1 MTEQKNTLAQDSLI
15 LHASGKP
22 GKIEIRA
29 TKSLET
35 QRDLALAYSPGVAA
49 PCLEIEKDPA
59 AAFSYTSKG
68 NLVAVISNGTAVLGL
83 GDIGAL
89 ASKPVMEGKAV
100 LFKRFADVD
109 AVDLEINS
117 KDPGRVVEAA
127 ALVSTGFGGINLED
141 IKAPE
146 CFLIEAALRE
156 KLDIPVFHDDQHGT
170 AVVTAAGLINALLLT
185 GKRIEDVKIVVNGAG
200 AAAIACASLIRDM
213 GARNIL
219 MCDTRGVIYKGRTE
233 GMNPWKERFAAETE
247 DRTLSDAVRGADVF
261 LGLSAKGVLNGEKVK
276 TMAPRPIIF
285 AMANPDPEITPD
297 EAHAAVPDAIVATG
311 RSDYPNQINNVL
323 GFPYI
328 FRGALDV
335 RACMINETMKK
346 AAADAL
352 AELARRPVDEEI
364 KKAYGG
370 AEFTF
375 GPNYIVPAPFDPRLI
390 ETVPPAVARAAMET
404 GVARNP
410 VTDWEAYGRAL
421 RNRMNR
427 G

>member
-1 MTEQKNTLAQDSLI
+1 MTEQKNTLAQDSLT

-22 GKIEIRA
+22 GKIEVRA
-29 TKSLET
+29 TKPLET

-49 PCLEIEKDPA
+49 PCLEIEKNPA

-109 AVDLEINS
+109 AVDLEIDS

-170 AVVTAAGLINALLLT
+170 AIVTAAGLINALRLT
-185 GKRIEDVKIVVNGAG
+185 DRKIEDVKIVVNGAG

-335 RACMINETMKK
+335 RACMINEAMKK

-375 GPNYIVPAPFDPRLI
+375 GPNYIVPVPFDPRLI

-404 GVARNP
+404 GAARNP
-410 VTDWEAYGRAL
+410 VTDWAAYGRAL